1 MFDLP
6 EVKKNF
12 ILRNDFRNTKFHQNL
27 KIRWGHFVKKLK
39 NFCNS
44 SQKIRK
50 TSFQFILVIFNFSW
64 FFYFVP
70 NILFRIVG

>member
-27 KIRWGHFVKKLK
+27 KIR
-39 NFCNS
+39 
-44 SQKIRK
+44 
-50 TSFQFILVIFNFSW
+50 
-64 FFYFVP
+64 
-70 NILFRIVG
+70 